1 MSNSNNKTKS
11 KKNQYK
17 HLTIDDR
24 RKNNLKLQ
32 NGFGSVVYL
41 GPGRRKPYAARIT
54 VGWDDNGKQKYK
66 YIGYSETWIGAY
78 QILLDY
84 HNNPYNLDY
93 KHIILD
99 EVFEKVK
106 PLIEQEY
113 ITGDLSESSY
123 KRYLSTYKCHLSFL
137 GKREMI
143 ELKKNDYQNA
153 INNSNLGHT
162 GRNYIKLLVTKII
175 VYCNDELGL
184 KLNERLYSDLKVGK
198 KIKSEKHKP
207 FTHEEYL
214 EIEELAPLN
223 DIAKLIMIYLYT
235 GLRPSELLEIAK
247 EKTYLEEDYM
257 VGGLK
262 TENGKN
268 RTIPIPSKV
277 KPYIEY
283 FYNKSK
289 GKYLITLDG
298 EDVNYDMYEGRF
310 SNLMDMFGFD
320 HLPGDTRTSFATKC
334 SDLEIPDPVI
344 KKLMGHS
351 LSKDV
356 TNDAYVK
363 KSVKELLKYLE
374 RLEY

>member
-1 MSNSNNKTKS
+1 M
-11 KKNQYK
+11 
-17 HLTIDDR
+17 R
-24 RKNNLKLQ
+24 RKYELKRP
-32 NGFGSVVYL
+32 NGMGSPTYL
-41 GPGRRKPYAARIT
+41 GANRSKPFGARVT
-54 VGWDDNGKQKYK
+54 TGWTDDGKQIRD
-66 YIGYSETWIGAY
+66 YIGYSETRAGAITILDEFY
-78 QILLDY
+78 Q
-84 HNNPYNLDY
+84 NPYNVDY
-93 KHIILD
+93 KNIPLKD
-99 EVFEKVK
+99 VYERVK
-106 PLIEQEY
+106 RFIENDY
-113 ITGDLSESSY
+113 LKGDLSKSSY
-123 KRYLSTYKCHLSFL
+123 SRYLSTYKCYLSTL
-137 GKREMI
+137 GKRRMVEI
-143 ELKKNDYQNA
+143 KKNDFQE
-153 INNSNLGHT
+153 IIDNSNLGYT

-175 VYCNDELGL
+175 IYCNDELGL